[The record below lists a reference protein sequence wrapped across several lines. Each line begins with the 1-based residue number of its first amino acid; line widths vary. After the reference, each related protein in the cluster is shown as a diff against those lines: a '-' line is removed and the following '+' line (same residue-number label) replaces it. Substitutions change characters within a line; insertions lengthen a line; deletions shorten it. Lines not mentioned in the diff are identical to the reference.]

1 MRTQRRL
8 TALAVGSGVVL
19 CSGLFA
25 AGVSAGTASQAADTT
40 IPVDTVETTVSPWP
54 SLPQPVA
61 PPADNDAE
69 PQYYYGRIIIPKIDV
84 DSPFIEGI
92 RLSTLDNGP
101 GHWPGTAMPGELG
114 NVVVA
119 GHRTSH
125 NADFRRLDEL
135 EPGDEVIFDLD
146 NDESIFGEQSAPTT
160 SADGVPTT
168 SADEAVPTTLDE
180 FGMPPTPV
188 IDPNAY
194 SGVYVYEVV
203 KVEIVPP
210 TAMWIVTQDYRHE
223 ATLFACHPPGSVA
236 ERIVV
241 FMDLKSPAPEPAD
254 PPRWPGFFGSTV
266 PETLP
271 GFSETTES

>member
-1 MRTQRRL
+1 
-8 TALAVGSGVVL
+8 
-19 CSGLFA
+19 
-25 AGVSAGTASQAADTT
+25 
-40 IPVDTVETTVSPWP
+40 
-54 SLPQPVA
+54 
-61 PPADNDAE
+61 
-69 PQYYYGRIIIPKIDV
+69 IPKIDV

-101 GHWPGTAMPGELG
+101 GHWPGTAMTGELG

-188 IDPNAY
+188 IDP
-194 SGVYVYEVV
+194 
-203 KVEIVPP
+203 
-210 TAMWIVTQDYRHE
+210 
-223 ATLFACHPPGSVA
+223 
-236 ERIVV
+236 
-241 FMDLKSPAPEPAD
+241 
-254 PPRWPGFFGSTV
+254 
-266 PETLP
+266 
-271 GFSETTES
+271 